1 MTENNFQ
8 IDSAA
13 VSDRGLS
20 KKRPQNEDSFLE
32 LNERGLFAVA
42 DGVGGAQAG
51 DVASQI
57 AVEILSE
64 AFVNLQKNIDAEE
77 TMKTAI
83 ERANQAIFQMAHDL
97 PQLSTMATTVVAVHI
112 AGNIATIGHVG
123 DSRLYR
129 LDVEGNLHRETQDHS
144 MVEEEVQA
152 GRLTAEQ
159 AAHHPNKNII
169 SRALG
174 ADYAVEVDMKT
185 IMFEPHTTFLVCSDG
200 ITRHLED
207 SEIQNLLLLNESPAS
222 ICQRMKEICYER
234 GAEDNLTAVIA
245 KVTGSV
251 SESSTDLKTDSQA
264 DFEESTVTTAHPI
277 DTDNSLANEGFE
289 NSGEIPTQNLQV
301 PISKTVDLSEAKI
314 VVESPETQE
323 NINRNQET
331 ISFEEQKKSG
341 EKLVIHPN
349 PPYADNLGQNTQQRS
364 KGNVLGKILSA
375 LLFLVLGAGLGAGGY
390 YLWLQN
396 TKLAE
401 VPPVPQIQA
410 QNIPFTTFEE
420 NRRSVDKN
428 PEQYIFTAA
437 GKAENAEDFYLLGRA
452 YLLTGKTSEALVA
465 FKEAKNRLAQTS
477 EVNNAVLANE
487 IAMSM
492 AIINNPTA
500 QKEFDLNK
508 ANAYTQTDGNMQSN
522 SNVPVSNTLQ
532 MSNQQF

>member
-1 MTENNFQ
+1 M
-8 IDSAA
+8 
-13 VSDRGLS
+13 
-20 KKRPQNEDSFLE
+20 
-32 LNERGLFAVA
+32 
-42 DGVGGAQAG
+42 
-51 DVASQI
+51 
-57 AVEILSE
+57 
-64 AFVNLQKNIDAEE
+64 
-77 TMKTAI
+77 
-83 ERANQAIFQMAHDL
+83 
-97 PQLSTMATTVVAVHI
+97 
-112 AGNIATIGHVG
+112 
-123 DSRLYR
+123 
-129 LDVEGNLHRETQDHS
+129 
-144 MVEEEVQA
+144 
-152 GRLTAEQ
+152 
-159 AAHHPNKNII
+159 
-169 SRALG
+169 
-174 ADYAVEVDMKT
+174 
-185 IMFEPHTTFLVCSDG
+185 
-200 ITRHLED
+200 
-207 SEIQNLLLLNESPAS
+207 
-222 ICQRMKEICYER
+222 
-234 GAEDNLTAVIA
+234 
-245 KVTGSV
+245 
-251 SESSTDLKTDSQA
+251 
-264 DFEESTVTTAHPI
+264 
-277 DTDNSLANEGFE
+277 ANEGFE

-349 PPYADNLGQNTQQRS
+349 SPYADNLGQNTQQRS

-508 ANAYTQTDGNMQSN
+508 ANAPPFS
-522 SNVPVSNTLQ
+522 
-532 MSNQQF
+532 F